1 MAMEEAVNLRPKSSR
16 RNMIIGLAVVLVL
29 LALYIFFVVQDW
41 HQLWKIVSAP
51 DNIPIVAML
60 FLVPFFTWL
69 GVKQARAN
77 DQLVETLEADPK
89 LAKTHHRKAEPW
101 RPGWAKE
108 LHVWPYLVRIEFLAA
123 VIVTVVL
130 YVWSITL
137 NAPLEEPANPNL
149 TMNPSKAP
157 WYFLGLQEML
167 VYFDPWIAGVVMPSI
182 IMIGL
187 MVFPYV
193 DSNPLGNGYYTIK
206 QRRFS
211 LLMFGWGFLMWILL
225 IVIGTFIR
233 GPGWIWFWPGQTWDH
248 NAVVFDKNVDL
259 HDLLAQKLGLHFLA
273 TNPGKLIFGFLVV
286 SGFYLIGG
294 LFFHWLMT
302 VDFKKISRP
311 RSLKLSEL
319 HRSLFPKNAFEQK
332 ILSRTSLL
340 QYLIFQFFAV
350 SVLLALP
357 VKLFLRLAFTIK
369 YVWVIPWVNIN
380 F

>member
-1 MAMEEAVNLRPKSSR
+1 MGKLINKWTIL
-16 RNMIIGLAVVLVL
+16 GLLIVVVVI
-29 LALYIFFVVQDW
+29 LAFMVQDW
-41 HQLWKIVSAP
+41 HQLWVISSAP
-51 DNIPIVAML
+51 DNVPIVAML

-69 GVKQARAN
+69 GIRQALAN
-77 DQLVETLEADPK
+77 DRLVTELEADK
-89 LAKTHHRKAEPW
+89 NLAKTHHRKAEPW

-108 LHVWPYLVRIEFLAA
+108 LHVWPYLVRVEFLATL
-123 VIVTVVL
+123 IVTVVL
-130 YVWSITL
+130 FVWSITL

-193 DSNPLGNGYYTIK
+193 DSNPLGNGYYTLK

-259 HDLLAQKLGLHFLA
+259 HDMIATSSLGKALHL
-273 TNPGKLIFGFLVV
+273 GFLQVNPIKFLFGLIVV
-286 SGFYLIGG
+286 SGFYLVGA

-302 VDFKKISRP
+302 VDFSRLRSPISLRP
-311 RSLKLSEL
+311 FGLRRPISEC
-319 HRSLFPKNAFEQK
+319 LFPKNAFEEK
-332 ILSRTSLL
+332 LLARTSLL
-340 QYLIFQFFAV
+340 QYLTFQFFAV

-357 VKLFLRLAFTIK
+357 VKLILRLALTIK
-369 YVWVIPWVNIN
+369 YVWVTPWFNI
-380 F
+380 

>member
-1 MAMEEAVNLRPKSSR
+1 MR
-16 RNMIIGLAVVLVL
+16 RFINKWTILGVL
-29 LALYIFFVVQDW
+29 LLIAVLWAINVQDW
-41 HQLWKIVSAP
+41 HQLWIVSSAP

-60 FLVPFFTWL
+60 FLVPIFTWM
-69 GVKQARAN
+69 GVRQAVAN
-77 DQLVETLEADPK
+77 DRLIEELESDTK
-89 LAKTHHRKAEPW
+89 LAKTHHRKVEPW
-101 RPGWAKE
+101 RPGWARE
-108 LHVWPYLVRIEFLAA
+108 LHVWPYLVRIEFLAT

-130 YVWSITL
+130 FIWSITL

-182 IMIGL
+182 IMVGL

-193 DSNPLGNGYYTIK
+193 DSNPLGNGYYTLR
-206 QRRFS
+206 QRRFA
-211 LLMFGWGFLMWILL
+211 LWMFGAGFLMWILL

-259 HDLLAQKLGLHFLA
+259 HDMIAQSSVGKALYLGFLAQ
-273 TNPGKLIFGFLVV
+273 NPWKFIFGLIVV
-286 SGFYLIGG
+286 SGFYLVGA

-302 VDFKKISRP
+302 VDFKKMRMP
-311 RSLKLSEL
+311 RGLSLTEL
-319 HRSLFPKNAFEQK
+319 HRALFPKNGFEQK
-332 ILSRTSLL
+332 LLARTSLL
-340 QYLIFQFFAV
+340 QYLTFQFFAV

-357 VKLFLRLAFTIK
+357 VKLILRLALTIK
-369 YVWVIPWVNIN
+369 YVWVTPWFNI
-380 F
+380 

>member
-1 MAMEEAVNLRPKSSR
+1 MASRFNLSKGKL
-16 RNMIIGLAVVLVL
+16 ITLGALVVVVL
-29 LALYIFFVVQDW
+29 LAVFFVEDW
-41 HQLWKIVSAP
+41 HQLWTICSAP

-69 GVKQARAN
+69 GVKQSRDN
-77 DQLVETLEADPK
+77 DHLIVALEQDPK
-89 LAKTHHRKAEPW
+89 LAKTSHRKVEPW

-108 LHVWPYLVRIEFLAA
+108 IHVWPYLVRIEFLAA

-130 YVWSITL
+130 FVWSITL

-193 DSNPLGNGYYTIK
+193 DSNPLGNGYYTFR
-206 QRRFS
+206 QRRFAIG
-211 LLMFGWGFLMWILL
+211 MFGWGFLMWILL
-225 IVIGTFIR
+225 IFIGTFIR

-259 HDLLAQKLGLHFLA
+259 HDWIATSRIGKLLHLGFLS
-273 TNPGKLIFGFLVV
+273 TNPFKFIFGLLVI
-286 SGFYLIGG
+286 SGFYILGA

-302 VDFKKISRP
+302 VDFR
-311 RSLKLSEL
+311 KLSL
-319 HRSLFPKNAFEQK
+319 RPLRLFPQDEFEK
-332 ILSRTSLL
+332 KLLARTSIL
-340 QYLIFQFFAV
+340 QYATFQFFAV

-357 VKLFLRLAFTIK
+357 VKLILRLALTIK
-369 YVWVIPWVNIN
+369 YVWVTPWFNI
-380 F
+380 

>member
-1 MAMEEAVNLRPKSSR
+1 M
-16 RNMIIGLAVVLVL
+16 
-29 LALYIFFVVQDW
+29 DW
-41 HQLWKIVSAP
+41 HQLWTIASAP

-60 FLVPFFTWL
+60 FLAPFFTWM
-69 GVKQARAN
+69 GIRQARKN
-77 DQLVETLEADPK
+77 DRLIEQLEADPK
-89 LAKTHHRKAEPW
+89 LAKTHHRKTEPW

-108 LHVWPYLVRIEFLAA
+108 LHVWPYLVRIEFLVT
-123 VIVTVVL
+123 VIVTVIL
-130 YVWSITL
+130 FVWSIVL

-193 DSNPLGNGYYTIK
+193 DSSPLGNGYYTLK
-206 QRRFS
+206 QRRFAIG
-211 LLMFGWGFLMWILL
+211 MFGWGFLMWILL

-259 HDLLAQKLGLHFLA
+259 HDWIATSTLGKALHLSFL
-273 TNPGKLIFGFLVV
+273 TYNPWKMIFGALVV
-286 SGFYLIGG
+286 GGFYVLGA

-302 VDFKKISRP
+302 VDYK
-311 RSLKLSEL
+311 KLSL
-319 HRSLFPKNAFEQK
+319 RPLTLFPQKEFEQK
-332 ILSRTSLL
+332 LLARTSLL
-340 QYLIFQFFAV
+340 QYMTFQFFAV

-357 VKLFLRLAFTIK
+357 VKLILRLALTIK
-369 YVWVIPWVNIN
+369 YVWVTPWFNV
-380 F
+380 